1 MRELIES
8 LKSSEGLVQKRAISD
23 IWKYLPTTSNIN
35 GEEVLLGDDAAAI
48 KSDDHYLL
56 IAGEGVYHPLLK
68 SNPYLAG
75 RTSVLANVN
84 DIYSMGGRPI
94 AIVDVLSSSN
104 NNETKEV
111 LRGISDN
118 ARRYKVPVV
127 GGHISQDADC
137 SSLCV
142 FILGKAKNIL
152 SSFNAKEG
160 DDLVFV
166 SNSRGN
172 FVSGFNFWDSSSML
186 KDEEV
191 LDDLELIVEIAEEE
205 LADTAKDVSMAGLI
219 GSILMLLESSQKGA
233 LLNIDS
239 IPKPCEV
246 PLKDWLLA
254 FPSYGFIFSLRPENT
269 DKVKAKFYNKG
280 LSCENIGRVTSDM
293 KVAFV
298 NKENEKELFWDLN
311 TNPLIGV
318 GNHTQPQEQH
328 G

>member
-8 LKSSEGLVQKRAISD
+8 LRTSESLVQKQAISD
-23 IWKYLPTTSNIN
+23 VWKYLPKTSTIN
-35 GEEVLLGDDAAAI
+35 GNEVLLGDDTAAI

-56 IAGEGVYHPLLK
+56 IAGEGVYPPLLK

-75 RTSVLANVN
+75 RTSVLTNVN

-94 AIVDVLSSSN
+94 AIVDVLFSSSMDN
-104 NNETKEV
+104 TKEA
-111 LRGISDN
+111 LKGINDN
-118 ARRYKVPVV
+118 AERYKVPVV
-127 GGHISQDADC
+127 GGHISQDSEC
-137 SSLCV
+137 SSLSV
-142 FILGKAKNIL
+142 FILGKAKNLL

-160 DDLVFV
+160 DDLLFV
-166 SNSRGN
+166 SNSKGK

-186 KDEEV
+186 TDEEV
-191 LDDLELIVEIAEEE
+191 VEDLELIAQIAEEG
-205 LADTAKDVSMAGLI
+205 LADAAKDVSMAGLI
-219 GSILMLLESSQKGA
+219 GSVLMLLESSQKGA
-233 LLNIDS
+233 LINIDN

-254 FPSYGFIFSLRPENT
+254 FPSYGFIFSLRPENN
-269 DKVKAKFYNKG
+269 DKVKDKFMKKG
-280 LSCENIGRVTSDM
+280 LTCESIGKVTSDM
-293 KVAFV
+293 KVTFI

-318 GNHTQPQEQH
+318 GNHTDAQVQH